1 MPSTVR
7 IAHTA
12 RIASKRLTP
21 RMRNIAKCRIAEFA
35 GWRAEDN
42 CGEYETDGPLHE
54 RASVAGRWVGR
65 TTFRLAHRRIC
76 WKIRS
81 LCADGIGVMA
91 DDEGR
96 DGGSWKWGI
105 VSLRPDE
112 DLLHRI
118 VDNLIEVHSM
128 PSDFVSV
135 IQPTATKSSEGS
147 GEEAAARRPVPVLPV
162 RDTVLF
168 PHAVL
173 PLTVG
178 RDSSIQLIQSLG
190 EEKTILVVAQRDA
203 RQDSPQAADLHH
215 IGTRATVH
223 KVVKMPNQ
231 SLFVFTEGNE
241 RVRLGEFAQLTP
253 FMTAEYEVIGDV
265 EPAESPE
272 AEALQRNVVGQF
284 QQIVTSS
291 PTLSDD
297 LQTIAI
303 NIDEPGRLADFIASS
318 LPFLTTT
325 DKQEL
330 LETPD
335 IAARLERIN
344 KHLAKE
350 LEVQQLR
357 NKIQTEVQDSV
368 QSSQRDY
375 YLREQLKAI
384 QKELGDVDDTQKDIA
399 ELKEKIENAGMPEDV
414 KKDALKEL
422 GRLSRMNPAA
432 ADYSLT
438 RNYVEWRAVLPWSKT
453 SAGEVDI
460 LKAKEILDAD
470 HYGLKK
476 VKDRILDY
484 LSVRRLKPDMKGPI
498 LCFVGPPGVGK
509 TSLGRSIARA
519 LDRKFSRISLGGM
532 HDEAEIRGH
541 RRTYIGALPGQII
554 QHLKRV
560 EVKDPVF
567 MLDEIDK
574 LGRDFRGDPA
584 SALLETLDPEQ
595 NNTFRDNYLDQPFD
609 LSKVLF
615 ICTANQLD
623 TIPGPLLDRMEI
635 IELTGYTEEEKVNI
649 AIKYLIPR
657 QIKENGIKPEQIEFP
672 KESVH
677 LIARHYT
684 REAGVRKLEQQIGTV
699 CRKLARR
706 IAEGA
711 TEKLVITPEIIH
723 EFLGGIK
730 VRVDTEIA
738 ERTKRAGVAVG
749 LAWTP
754 AGGDVL
760 FIEANRMKGKGGFTI
775 TGQIGDVMKESM
787 QAALTWVRSN
797 AASLGL
803 DEDFTK
809 DTDLHIH
816 VPAGAIPKD
825 GPSAGVTMAT
835 ALVSLLTDTPVHPL
849 TAMTGEITLSGNVL
863 PVGGIKEK
871 FLAAKRAGVRDVILP
886 TDCRQQVEEDLTP
899 DQIEGVTLHYA
910 TRIEDVLAVALPKT
924 PREKVLDEVVR
935 EEVLH
940 SAA

>member
-1 MPSTVR
+1 
-7 IAHTA
+7 
-12 RIASKRLTP
+12 
-21 RMRNIAKCRIAEFA
+21 
-35 GWRAEDN
+35 
-42 CGEYETDGPLHE
+42 
-54 RASVAGRWVGR
+54 
-65 TTFRLAHRRIC
+65 
-76 WKIRS
+76 
-81 LCADGIGVMA
+81 
-91 DDEGR
+91 
-96 DGGSWKWGI
+96 
-105 VSLRPDE
+105 
-112 DLLHRI
+112 
-118 VDNLIEVHSM
+118 
-128 PSDFVSV
+128 
-135 IQPTATKSSEGS
+135 
-147 GEEAAARRPVPVLPV
+147 
-162 RDTVLF
+162 
-168 PHAVL
+168 
-173 PLTVG
+173 
-178 RDSSIQLIQSLG
+178 
-190 EEKTILVVAQRDA
+190 
-203 RQDSPQAADLHH
+203 
-215 IGTRATVH
+215 
-223 KVVKMPNQ
+223 
-231 SLFVFTEGNE
+231 
-241 RVRLGEFAQLTP
+241 
-253 FMTAEYEVIGDV
+253 
-265 EPAESPE
+265 
-272 AEALQRNVVGQF
+272 
-284 QQIVTSS
+284 
-291 PTLSDD
+291 
-297 LQTIAI
+297 
-303 NIDEPGRLADFIASS
+303 
-318 LPFLTTT
+318 
-325 DKQEL
+325 
-330 LETPD
+330 
-335 IAARLERIN
+335 
-344 KHLAKE
+344 
-350 LEVQQLR
+350 
-357 NKIQTEVQDSV
+357 
-368 QSSQRDY
+368 
-375 YLREQLKAI
+375 
-384 QKELGDVDDTQKDIA
+384 
-399 ELKEKIENAGMPEDV
+399 
-414 KKDALKEL
+414 
-422 GRLSRMNPAA
+422 
-432 ADYSLT
+432 
-438 RNYVEWRAVLPWSKT
+438 
-453 SAGEVDI
+453 
-460 LKAKEILDAD
+460 
-470 HYGLKK
+470 
-476 VKDRILDY
+476 
-484 LSVRRLKPDMKGPI
+484 MKGPI

-657 QIKENGIKPEQIEFP
+657 QIKENGIEPSERQQTVVEQTADLLNRIPKSEDVNSKTTAAQAPEPNRPKMIKGDPKIEFP

-699 CRKLARR
+699 CRKVARK
-706 IAEGA
+706 IAEGH
-711 TEKLVITPEIIH
+711 TEKVVITPEVVH

-803 DEDFTK
+803 DEDITK

-816 VPAGAIPKD
+816 VPAGGIPKD

-835 ALVSLLTDTPVHPL
+835 ALVSLLTETPVHPL

-871 FLAAKRAGVRDVILP
+871 FLAAKRAGVRDVIMP
-886 TDCRQQVEEDLTP
+886 TDCKQQVEEDLTP
-899 DQIEGVTLHYA
+899 DQIEGVTIHYA
-910 TRIEDVLAVALPKT
+910 SRIEDVLAVALPKT
-924 PREKVLDEVVR
+924 PREVVRDEAVR
-935 EEVLH
+935 EEVIH

>member
-1 MPSTVR
+1 
-7 IAHTA
+7 
-12 RIASKRLTP
+12 
-21 RMRNIAKCRIAEFA
+21 
-35 GWRAEDN
+35 
-42 CGEYETDGPLHE
+42 
-54 RASVAGRWVGR
+54 
-65 TTFRLAHRRIC
+65 
-76 WKIRS
+76 
-81 LCADGIGVMA
+81 MA
-91 DDEGR
+91 
-96 DGGSWKWGI
+96 
-105 VSLRPDE
+105 
-112 DLLHRI
+112 
-118 VDNLIEVHSM
+118 N
-128 PSDFVSV
+128 DFVSV
-135 IQPTATKSSEGS
+135 IKPTSARAGEVVGKIEARGGS
-147 GEEAAARRPVPVLPV
+147 VPVLPV

-178 RDSSIQLIQSLG
+178 RESSINLIQSLG

-203 RQDSPQAADLHH
+203 RLDSPEGTDLHSV
-215 IGTRATVH
+215 GTRATVH

-241 RVRLGEFAQLTP
+241 RVRLGEFTQLQP
-253 FMTAEYEVIGDV
+253 FMTAEYTVIDEE
-265 EPAESPE
+265 EPGNTPE
-272 AEALQRNVVGQF
+272 LEALQRNVVSQF
-284 QQIVTSS
+284 QTIVTAS

-335 IAARLERIN
+335 VSIRLERVN

-357 NKIQTEVQDSV
+357 NKIQSEVQDSV
-368 QSSQRDY
+368 QQSQRDY

-384 QKELGDVDDTQKDIA
+384 QKELGDLDDTQKDIA
-399 ELKEKIENAGMPEDV
+399 DLKEKIETAGMPQEV
-414 KKDALKEL
+414 QKDALKEL

-438 RNYVEWRAVLPWSKT
+438 RNYVEWLAVLPWAKT
-453 SAGEVDI
+453 SSGEVDI
-460 LKAKEILDAD
+460 LKAQKFLDED

-635 IELTGYTEEEKVNI
+635 IELTGYTEEEKVAI
-649 AIKYLIPR
+649 AEKYLIPR
-657 QIKENGIKPEQIEFP
+657 QIKENGLEAEMIEFP
-672 KESVH
+672 TESVAM
-677 LIARHYT
+677 IARHYT

-699 CRKLARR
+699 CRKLARK
-706 IAEGA
+706 IAEGR
-711 TEKLVITPEIIH
+711 TEKLTITSEIVH

-738 ERTKRAGVAVG
+738 ERTKRAGVVVG

-754 AGGDVL
+754 AGGDIL
-760 FIEANRMKGKGGFTI
+760 FIEANKMKGKGGFNI

-797 AASLGL
+797 AVMLGL

-809 DTDLHIH
+809 DLDLHIH

-835 ALVSLLTDTPVHPL
+835 ALVSLLTDKPVRPL
-849 TAMTGEITLSGNVL
+849 LAMTGEITLSGDVL

-886 TDCRQQVEEDLTP
+886 VDCKQQVDEDLTP
-899 DQIEGVTLHYA
+899 EQTEGITIHYA
-910 TRIEDVLAVALPKT
+910 RHIEDVLAVALPKT
-924 PREKVLDEVVR
+924 VAEVVHDEEVR

-940 SAA
+940 AAVA

>member
-1 MPSTVR
+1 
-7 IAHTA
+7 
-12 RIASKRLTP
+12 
-21 RMRNIAKCRIAEFA
+21 
-35 GWRAEDN
+35 
-42 CGEYETDGPLHE
+42 
-54 RASVAGRWVGR
+54 
-65 TTFRLAHRRIC
+65 
-76 WKIRS
+76 
-81 LCADGIGVMA
+81 MA
-91 DDEGR
+91 
-96 DGGSWKWGI
+96 
-105 VSLRPDE
+105 
-112 DLLHRI
+112 
-118 VDNLIEVHSM
+118 
-128 PSDFVSV
+128 SDFVSV
-135 IQPTATKSSEGS
+135 IKPNERNGDPGVEGES
-147 GEEAAARRPVPVLPV
+147 GQRPVPVLPV

-203 RQDSPQAADLHH
+203 RQDTPQPADLYAV
-215 IGTRATVH
+215 GTRATVH

-241 RVRLGEFAQLTP
+241 RVHLGEFSQLTP
-253 FMTAEYEVIGDV
+253 FMVADCETII
-265 EPAESPE
+265 EPEPLKTPE
-272 AEALQRNVVGQF
+272 MEALQRNVVSQF
-284 QQIVTSS
+284 QTIVTSS

-303 NIDEPGRLADFIASS
+303 NIEEPGRLADFIASS
-318 LPFLTTT
+318 LPFLTTL

-357 NKIQTEVQDSV
+357 NKIQSEVQDSV

-384 QKELGDVDDTQKDIA
+384 QKELGDQDDTQKDIA
-399 ELKEKIENAGMPEDV
+399 ELKEKIEAAGMPEEV
-414 KKDALKEL
+414 KKETLKEL
-422 GRLSRMNPAA
+422 GRLSRMNPMA
-432 ADYSLT
+432 ADYGLT
-438 RNYVEWRAVLPWSKT
+438 RNYVEWLAVLPWSKT
-453 SAGEVDI
+453 SSGEVDI
-460 LKAKEILDAD
+460 KKAKETLDTD

-476 VKDRILDY
+476 VKERILDY

-509 TSLGRSIARA
+509 TSLGRSIAKA
-519 LDRKFSRISLGGM
+519 LGRKFSRISLGGM
-532 HDEAEIRGH
+532 HDEAELRGH

-584 SALLETLDPEQ
+584 SALLEVLDPEQ

-649 AIKYLIPR
+649 AETYLIPR
-657 QIKENGIKPEQIEFP
+657 QIKENGVDPALIDFP
-672 KESVH
+672 RASIAVV
-677 LIARHYT
+677 ARHYT
-684 REAGVRKLEQQIGTV
+684 RESGVRKLEQQIGTI
-699 CRKLARR
+699 CRKVARR
-706 IAEGA
+706 IAEGR
-711 TEKLVITPEIIH
+711 TEKVLITPEVIK
-723 EFLGGIK
+723 EFLGGVK

-738 ERTKRAGVAVG
+738 ERTKRPGVAVG

-760 FIEANRMKGKGGFTI
+760 FIEANRMKGKGSFTI

-797 AASLGL
+797 AQELGL

-809 DTDLHIH
+809 DIDLHIH

-871 FLAAKRAGVRDVILP
+871 FLAAKRVGVRDVIMP
-886 TDCRQQVEEDLTP
+886 TECRQQVEEDLTP
-899 DQIEGVTLHYA
+899 DQIEGVTIHYA
-910 TRIEDVLAVALPKT
+910 SRIEDVLAVALPKS
-924 PREKVLDEVVR
+924 PREKVEDEVVR

-940 SAA
+940 AGV

>member
-1 MPSTVR
+1 MPS
-7 IAHTA
+7 
-12 RIASKRLTP
+12 
-21 RMRNIAKCRIAEFA
+21 E
-35 GWRAEDN
+35 
-42 CGEYETDGPLHE
+42 
-54 RASVAGRWVGR
+54 
-65 TTFRLAHRRIC
+65 
-76 WKIRS
+76 
-81 LCADGIGVMA
+81 
-91 DDEGR
+91 
-96 DGGSWKWGI
+96 
-105 VSLRPDE
+105 
-112 DLLHRI
+112 
-118 VDNLIEVHSM
+118 
-128 PSDFVSV
+128 FVSV
-135 IQPTATKSSEGS
+135 IKPSEVRS
-147 GEEAAARRPVPVLPV
+147 GEDKGRSYPVLPV

-178 RDSSIQLIQSLG
+178 RESSIQLIQSLG
-190 EEKTILVVAQRDA
+190 EEKTILVVAQKDA
-203 RQDSPQAADLHH
+203 RQDQPDGGDLHV

-231 SLFVFTEGNE
+231 SLFVFTEGTE
-241 RVRLGEFAQLTP
+241 RVKIGAYTQTQP
-253 FMTAEYEVIGDV
+253 FLMAECEVLPEV
-265 EPAESPE
+265 EPETSPE
-272 AEALQRNVVGQF
+272 AEAMQRNVVGQF
-284 QQIVTSS
+284 QEIVTSS
-291 PTLSDD
+291 STLSDD

-303 NIDEPGRLADFIASS
+303 NIEDSSRLSDFIASS
-318 LPFLTTT
+318 LPFLSTT

-330 LETPD
+330 LETQD
-335 IAARLERIN
+335 VKTRLEKIN
-344 KHLAKE
+344 SHLAKE
-350 LEVQQLR
+350 IEVQQLR

-368 QSSQRDY
+368 QQSQRDY
-375 YLREQLKAI
+375 YLREQMKAI
-384 QKELGDVDDTQKDIA
+384 QKELGDQDDTQKDIA
-399 ELKEKIENAGMPEDV
+399 DLKEKIEAAGMPEDV

-422 GRLSRMNPAA
+422 GRLGRMNPAA

-438 RNYVEWRAVLPWSKT
+438 RNYVEWLAVLPWSKG

-460 LKAKEILDAD
+460 VHAQSVLDED
-470 HYGLKK
+470 HYGLRK

-519 LDRKFSRISLGGM
+519 LGRKFSRISLGGM

-560 EVKDPVF
+560 EVNDPVF

-574 LGRDFRGDPA
+574 LGRDFRGDPS

-623 TIPGPLLDRMEI
+623 PIPAPLLDRMEI

-649 AIKYLIPR
+649 AEKYLIPR
-657 QIKENGIKPEQIEFP
+657 QIKENGISVDLIEFP
-672 KESVH
+672 TESVA

-684 REAGVRKLEQQIGTV
+684 REAGVRRLEQLIGTV
-699 CRKLARR
+699 CRKLARKV
-706 IAEGA
+706 AEGR
-711 TEKLVITPEIIH
+711 TEKLVITSEIIH

-760 FIEANRMKGKGGFTI
+760 FIEANKMKGKGGFSI

-797 AASLGL
+797 ATSLGL
-803 DEDFTK
+803 DEDVLK
-809 DTDLHIH
+809 DIDLHIH

-835 ALVSLLTDTPVHPL
+835 ALVSLLTDKPVRPL
-849 TAMTGEITLSGNVL
+849 LAMTGEITLSGNVL

-886 TDCRQQVEEDLTP
+886 IDVKSNVEEDLTA
-899 DQIEGVTLHYA
+899 DQVEGVTIHYA
-910 TRIEDVLAVALPKT
+910 SRIEDVLAVALPKSVK
-924 PREKVLDEVVR
+924 EAVQNEEVR
-935 EEVLH
+935 EEVL
-940 SAA
+940 AAAQ